1 VKVAIICDSLLLK
14 RSLEKFLK
22 DMVVPYKNCDIV
34 ITDRKIKID
43 KPIIL
48 VGHDGDIKV
57 PFSKSNLLM
66 ELEKF
71 YFEKQKEPDIAPK
84 PHESSDLYKK
94 LEPIIQNF
102 AKELITVIKNHYETQ
117 K

>member
-1 VKVAIICDSLLLK
+1 
-14 RSLEKFLK
+14 
-22 DMVVPYKNCDIV
+22 MVVPYKNCDIV

-71 YFEKQKEPDIAPK
+71 YFEKQKEPDITPK
-84 PHESSDLYKK
+84 PHEGGDLHKK

-102 AKELITVIKNHYETQ
+102 TKELITAIKNHYETL